1 MLTLPSHAA
10 KPPARITIDAAGYRV
25 LVDGR
30 DPQLSPLLFNLLS
43 ALAAEPGH
51 IVTRAAL
58 KQQLWPYAMRIDTE
72 RRLNTAMRALRAA
85 LRDDADRPRFIET
98 VRGRG
103 YRWIGGRHQDRRTR
117 GSFRP
122 HASLAGTLLLAI
134 GLTTSVAAPIPAANM
149 APVLKAQSAVDEWR
163 LDPSAANFRNAGL
176 QVSAAATAG
185 RSPALHV
192 LKGSLALEGR
202 WDWAGAEQ
210 EFRRALAIEP
220 GNADARLALA
230 WLYANQ
236 GRPDAAVRLVEEMIG
251 SVAMTEDRRTNLG
264 WLLIRLNR
272 PALALQAC
280 GSTIASSIN
289 ALSCSHT
296 ASALAG
302 QLDRARSVGAVLM
315 RKLDAPEAEIARVG
329 EGPAKTGYARFLA
342 WRVNHFLPADAPWF
356 QKAQILADAGRIDQ
370 ALDSLE
376 RSVAAREAGAVKIR
390 STPSFAPLRSAPRFR
405 SLAVKV
411 GLPA

>member
-58 KQQLWPYAMRIDTE
+58 KQALWPYAMRIDTE

-85 LRDDADRPRFIET
+85 LQDDADRPRLIET

-103 YRWIGGRHQDRRTR
+103 YRWIGGRQQDRRIS

-122 HASLAGTLLLAI
+122 HAALAGALLLAI
-134 GLTTSVAAPIPAANM
+134 GLTTSVAAPIPAADM

-163 LDPSAANFRNAGL
+163 LDPSAANFRKARL
-176 QVSAAATAG
+176 QVSAAAASG
-185 RSPALHV
+185 GGPALHV

-202 WDWAGAEQ
+202 WDWAGAER
-210 EFRRALAIEP
+210 EFRRALAIDP

-230 WLYANQ
+230 WLHANQ

-280 GSTIASSIN
+280 GSMIASSIN

-302 QLDRARSVGAVLM
+302 QLERARSVGAVLM
-315 RKLDAPEAEIARVG
+315 RKLAAPEAEIARVAQ
-329 EGPAKTGYARFLA
+329 GPAKTGYARFLA

-356 QKAQILADAGRIDQ
+356 QKAQILAEAGQIDQ

-405 SLAVKV
+405 SLAEKV